1 MKEIIRRPFVV
12 IWKTWFFLS
21 FLISG
26 LSLFPFFKL
35 LLNYK
40 KNLAALKLL
49 QFWSFFVRYST
60 GLILYKKGIL
70 KLPKA
75 PYIVVSNHSS
85 YLDIVFMFALI
96 PDYFA
101 FLGKAEL
108 EKWPI
113 VKIFFKSGMQIPVPR
128 ASRKGSHEAYS
139 KSKKAIENGTCL
151 VIFPE
156 ATIPNY
162 VPRMRSFKNGAF
174 RLAIETQVPIVP
186 ISFPN
191 NYKRMK
197 SGGFLKAFASP
208 GLAPAIFH
216 ESISTKGM
224 GEEDIVP
231 LRDRVFNIIDKE
243 LDHEN

>member
-1 MKEIIRRPFVV
+1 MKEIIQRPFV
-12 IWKTWFFLS
+12 IFWKTWFFMS
-21 FLISG
+21 FLVSG
-26 LSLFPFFKL
+26 LVLFPIFKL
-35 LLNYK
+35 LFAFD
-40 KNLAALKLL
+40 KNLWALYLL
-49 QFWSFFVRYST
+49 KFWGVFVRYST
-60 GLILYKKGIL
+60 GLILYKKGDL
-70 KLPKA
+70 QLPKA
-75 PYIVVSNHSS
+75 PYIIVSNHSS

-113 VKIFFKSGMQIPVPR
+113 VQMFFKSGMQIPVPR
-128 ASRKGSHEAYS
+128 ASRKGSHEAYN
-139 KSKKAIENGTCL
+139 KSKKAIEDGTCL

-162 VPRMRSFKNGAF
+162 APKMRAFKNGAF

-197 SGGFLKAFASP
+197 SGGFLKAFGSP

-216 ESISTKGM
+216 GSISTVGM
-224 GEEDIVP
+224 REEDIVP
-231 LRDRVFNIIDKE
+231 LRDRIFNIIDKD